1 MHALE
6 KLLGS
11 GEFYYEMN
19 PGIIVDQH
27 VSNLGDELRK
37 GKGGRIWCFNE
48 LGENRKLKNEV
59 VQMISGG
66 DGMPAKAVYTKS
78 ETLIPY
84 QTCIAVTNHM
94 PEIGT
99 VTRAI
104 ADRLLCIEFPV
115 YFAEFGPDDVATP
128 TYQRIN
134 PDLGDQVKDN
144 LGAVLKW
151 LVDGS
156 VRYYQNPRLKRS
168 APEAV
173 REFTK
178 SYVEENDSFLQFLRK
193 NCEFGRDYAAYT
205 AALLDRHNSDSSRP
219 KLTDKSLKKL
229 MAAKNFDTKT
239 EVRVDGGLR
248 KKGYV
253 GLRLKS
259 LPPQSSSETS
269 ANFLDDEQSDQ

>member
-11 GEFYYEMN
+11 GEFYFEMN

-115 YFAEFGPDDVATP
+115 YFMELGPNDIATP
-128 TYQRIN
+128 FLQQID
-134 PDLGDQVKDN
+134 PDLGDRVNSN
-144 LGAVLKW
+144 LDVVLKW
-151 LVDGS
+151 LVDGA
-156 VRYYQNPRLKRS
+156 VKYYREPRLKRS
-168 APEAV
+168 APQAV
-173 REFTK
+173 RDFTE
-178 SYVEENDSFLQFLRK
+178 SYIDDNDTFVQFVRSRCETGPTYGVVTDDFIKEYNGVNKDSPLRRQSLGPLMLARGFK
-193 NCEFGRDYAAYT
+193 PSKHVNVNGQGGR
-205 AALLDRHNSDSSRP
+205 R
-219 KLTDKSLKKL
+219 
-229 MAAKNFDTKT
+229 
-239 EVRVDGGLR
+239 
-248 KKGYV
+248 GYM
-253 GLRLKS
+253 GLRLRTDEPF
-259 LPPQSSSETS
+259 LPE
-269 ANFLDDEQSDQ
+269 DV

>member
-11 GEFYYEMN
+11 GEFYFEMN

-115 YFAEFGPDDVATP
+115 YFAEFGPDDIATP
-128 TYQRIN
+128 TFQQID

-144 LGAVLKW
+144 LDAVLKW
-151 LVDGS
+151 LVDGA
-156 VRYYQNPRLKRS
+156 VRYYQNPRLKRT

-173 REFTK
+173 TNFTRT
-178 SYVEENDSFLQFLRK
+178 YLDENDTFLQFLME
-193 NCEFGRDYAAYT
+193 NFEIGRDYAAYT
-205 AALLDRHNSDSSRP
+205 AAILDRYNEHPSRSDISDRHLRP
-219 KLTDKSLKKL
+219 L
-229 MAAKNFDTKT
+229 MESKGYRGGN
-239 EVRVDGGLR
+239 VRVDGGAQ
-248 KKGYV
+248 KKGYR
-253 GLRLKS
+253 GLRLRERDVAAADV
-259 LPPQSSSETS
+259 P
-269 ANFLDDEQSDQ
+269 FLDD